1 MGTAPRVKQQMRT
14 IVIVRSQQ
22 SVFLLSSGL
31 QMELR
36 RLNIR
41 NDYKATSLASCFQ
54 VIVRFLSSSSTLISL
69 SNQRSL
75 YRDIFQ
81 RIMLSAN
88 RLWHQDAKGTRPP
101 EIRGTRAHSTPSIQP
116 APTTYST
123 FEGFFDQ
130 EGPFSVN
137 DIKEFARLESKWP
150 PEYLPHHVKDGAAL
164 RLFTWTA
171 RKPSPHEHL
180 KEAIKRLPF
189 LEKASN
195 LRPFF
200 TKYARTNF
208 EPRGEGATSRC
219 PLCAS
224 HLLGFP
230 MADHSIQQCP
240 LDELTGDDRLTFLA
254 INHAG
259 YCQRCNARSPAH
271 YQNKCEQNKK
281 KCPHCK
287 QYGHTATL
295 PLCIDD
301 ELKHLVN
308 EDLTAKVN
316 GIRENFLKQLREK
329 MSNGTVFHY
338 RLYVDSSYNFQTPS
352 HPERLTGWKYY
363 EDKARKFPEI
373 QKHKYSNFHKN
384 LEAAYPTMQPEEL
397 LKGWVQDI
405 PFFSPLMFN
414 YLQEIGYLVTR
425 VRNSM
430 KLDGRYLPPFPY
442 ENQHRSPPRQLSQ
455 EPKQSGS
462 QPSTSGTQR
471 PLPTRSEI
479 PVRPWRSPPII
490 IPPSVQD
497 ARDLD
502 PRRQDSS
509 VSGSGIAQLEIFRAR
524 YRNHGMRPLTAPTTS
539 SSSSTTNTVELPIE
553 SSLSAHQSYVSESE
567 DRFTEAKTSNRS
579 RLSSFSS
586 ISDHAPL
593 KSNGSDETIVM
604 EDTSEM
610 ENEMKTA
617 QITRAWCGQV
627 ICIKDKPARFT
638 FEKKAFQ
645 RMTTLIPEGLRANII
660 KAQTLIFLL
669 CGSDKMQA
677 EDFSSYSVA
686 QIKQY
691 NSFLMEVA
699 QANVEERLLLVVLEG
714 KVSNFCSA
722 IMDGSHHL
730 PIPSIDVFY
739 SQSADESLQKMTADQ
754 YKWKT
759 PYANPT
765 SRWFRDV
772 ADDKEV
778 HEKNLQVRFTP
789 YSGRPRN
796 TELLKQ
802 CVNMPIP
809 RGRQDL
815 FTRLQWLQPFLIKSP
830 VDVSI
835 GRHENRVIHGYCH
848 ALMALAV
855 LLLEIDRATN
865 TKANVKVTVAD
876 CYKEIVMTA
885 AAGHSIVFP
894 TIEIFSEYPLA
905 KWNIWLSTAW
915 DLLME
920 HHDWTDACSC
930 HNAH

>member
-1 MGTAPRVKQQMRT
+1 MVDYVSRQRPLRLCGGQHEILKCHTFRSPKERIRQATSKSICMACGEYQDRTVRCTSVVQEQKSAVTAALCKDARGHHQSLGPLLPLCVTNGYCPKGEAANENNRH
-14 IVIVRSQQ
+14 RSFPAI
-22 SVFLLSSGL
+22 SIPTFLWTADGI
-31 QMELR
+31 R

-539 SSSSTTNTVELPIE
+539 SSSSTTNTVEVTKRVQNRHRDSEFTATDRILSVRSPI
-553 SSLSAHQSYVSESE
+553 
-567 DRFTEAKTSNRS
+567 
-579 RLSSFSS
+579 
-586 ISDHAPL
+586 
-593 KSNGSDETIVM
+593 
-604 EDTSEM
+604 
-610 ENEMKTA
+610 
-617 QITRAWCGQV
+617 
-627 ICIKDKPARFT
+627 
-638 FEKKAFQ
+638 
-645 RMTTLIPEGLRANII
+645 
-660 KAQTLIFLL
+660 
-669 CGSDKMQA
+669 
-677 EDFSSYSVA
+677 
-686 QIKQY
+686 
-691 NSFLMEVA
+691 
-699 QANVEERLLLVVLEG
+699 
-714 KVSNFCSA
+714 
-722 IMDGSHHL
+722 
-730 PIPSIDVFY
+730 
-739 SQSADESLQKMTADQ
+739 
-754 YKWKT
+754 
-759 PYANPT
+759 
-765 SRWFRDV
+765 
-772 ADDKEV
+772 
-778 HEKNLQVRFTP
+778 VR
-789 YSGRPRN
+789 
-796 TELLKQ
+796 
-802 CVNMPIP
+802 I
-809 RGRQDL
+809 
-815 FTRLQWLQPFLIKSP
+815 
-830 VDVSI
+830 
-835 GRHENRVIHGYCH
+835 
-848 ALMALAV
+848 
-855 LLLEIDRATN
+855 
-865 TKANVKVTVAD
+865 
-876 CYKEIVMTA
+876 
-885 AAGHSIVFP
+885 
-894 TIEIFSEYPLA
+894 
-905 KWNIWLSTAW
+905 
-915 DLLME
+915 
-920 HHDWTDACSC
+920 
-930 HNAH
+930 